1 MSDEQDELTRRELED
16 QDGEQLPP
24 REVMSTIDP
33 DGGLFL
39 CGTPSVP
46 IMAEEI
52 VVEDPHPV
60 STET

>member
-1 MSDEQDELTRRELED
+1 MSDQQNELTREELED
-16 QDGEQLPP
+16 QDGEHLPP

-39 CGTPSVP
+39 GGTPVP
-46 IMAEEI
+46 VKPEEI
-52 VVEDPHPV
+52 VVDDPHPV

>member
-1 MSDEQDELTRRELED
+1 MSDDRNELTREELEG
-16 QDGEQLPP
+16 QDGERLPQ

-33 DGGLFL
+33 DGGFIL

-46 IMAEEI
+46 IKTEEI
-52 VVEDPHPV
+52 VVDDPHPV

>member
-1 MSDEQDELTRRELED
+1 MSDEQNELTREELED
-16 QDGEQLPP
+16 QHGEHLPP

-39 CGTPSVP
+39 GGTPVP
-46 IMAEEI
+46 VKSEEI
-52 VVEDPHPV
+52 IIDDPRPV

>member
-1 MSDEQDELTRRELED
+1 MTDEKNELTREELEE

-24 REVMSTIDP
+24 RELMSTIDP
-33 DGGLFL
+33 E
-39 CGTPSVP
+39 SVLLDVP
-46 IMAEEI
+46 VKHYEI